1 MAKKVAVLAVNP
13 VKWIW
18 FVPIFGIIFR
28 EWHYL

>member
-1 MAKKVAVLAVNP
+1 MAKKVAVLAGKSS
-13 VKWIW
+13 KWIW